1 MITAVESNTCVASST
16 VFIVHLST
24 DVCFKKG
31 NFAVYNYR
39 AYKVRRYL
47 EAVDW
52 NYHFYLSV
60 ATKKAGEQLF
70 SGEYNKQTKQWDMKI
85 AKADKGYEFI
95 PLLVAKMFHARM
107 PGW

>member
-1 MITAVESNTCVASST
+1 MYPQMYD
-16 VFIVHLST
+16 L
-24 DVCFKKG
+24 KKG

-52 NYHFYLSV
+52 NYHLHLSV

-85 AKADKGYEFI
+85 VKADKGYEFI
-95 PLLVAKMFHARM
+95 PLLIAKMFHARM
-107 PGW
+107 LGC